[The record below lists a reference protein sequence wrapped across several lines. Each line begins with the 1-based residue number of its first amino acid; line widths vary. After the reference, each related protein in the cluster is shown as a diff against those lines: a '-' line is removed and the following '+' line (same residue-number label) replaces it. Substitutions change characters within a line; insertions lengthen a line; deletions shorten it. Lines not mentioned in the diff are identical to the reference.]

1 MLLCYTQKVY
11 PDAELESALVFTL
24 DACRFTYNKLL
35 EHIRDTKCSKYDSQ
49 AYLVDLKE
57 QHPFLQNVYSKTL
70 QMVNHNLW
78 SNIKALSGSKKKGR
92 KVGKLRFR
100 AKDRFRTF
108 QLNQSGFSFTDK
120 GLKLSKIGTLP
131 VTFDVDP
138 NTVKG
143 VVITKKRNYWQ
154 VAVQVEEPDVDIIIP
169 QSSVGIDL
177 GLSSFSTDSNG
188 LQIENPRF
196 SKNAEPKLKKVHRSL
211 SRKVKGSNNWKKAKA
226 KLSESYEKVK
236 NQRKDFAHKVSRMY
250 VNTYDQIIVEDLN
263 IKQLKEH
270 KFKSTRRS
278 VSDVS
283 WNQFISFLTYKAES
297 AGKFLIKVNPKNTS
311 QICSFCGSYV
321 QKDVSVRVHN
331 CTCGLSLDRDYNAAL
346 NILNRGIGH
355 PSQPVELQPLH
366 HLSVMQVVSM
376 KQEAPSSKLV
386 RV

>member
-1 MLLCYTQKVY
+1 VY

-211 SRKVKGSNNWKKAKA
+211 SRKAKGSNNWKKAKA

>member
-1 MLLCYTQKVY
+1 VY

-211 SRKVKGSNNWKKAKA
+211 SRKAKGSNNWKKAKA

-376 KQEAPSSKLV
+376 KQEAPSSKT
-386 RV
+386 R

>member
-35 EHIRDTKCSKYDSQ
+35 EHIRDNKCSKYDSQ

-154 VAVQVEEPDVDIIIP
+154 VAVQVETSDVDRIDP
-169 QSSVGIDL
+169 QSSVGIDV
-177 GLSSFSTDSNG
+177 GLESFSTDSNG
-188 LQIENPRF
+188 LQIDNPRF

-211 SRKVKGSNNWKKAKA
+211 SRKAKGSNNWKKAKA

-270 KFKSTRRS
+270 KFKSTRKS

-311 QICSFCGSYV
+311 QICSFCGTHV
-321 QKDVSVRVHN
+321 QKDVSVRVHS

-376 KQEAPSSKLV
+376 KQEAPSSKLD

>member
-250 VNTYDQIIVEDLN
+250 VNTYDQIIIEDLN

-321 QKDVSVRVHN
+321 QKDVSVRVHTCN
-331 CTCGLSLDRDYNAAL
+331 CGLSLDRDYNAAL

>member
-35 EHIRDTKCSKYDSQ
+35 EHIKDTKCSKYDSQ

-211 SRKVKGSNNWKKAKA
+211 SRKAKGSNNWKKAKA

>member
-211 SRKVKGSNNWKKAKA
+211 SRKAKGSNNWKKAKA

-250 VNTYDQIIVEDLN
+250 VNTYDQIIIEDLN

-355 PSQPVELQPLH
+355 PSQPAELQPLH

>member
-211 SRKVKGSNNWKKAKA
+211 SRKAKGSNNWKKAKA

-376 KQEAPSSKLV
+376 KQEAPSSKT
-386 RV
+386 R

>member
-35 EHIRDTKCSKYDSQ
+35 EHIRDNKCSKYDSQ

-154 VAVQVEEPDVDIIIP
+154 VAVQVETSDVDRIDP
-169 QSSVGIDL
+169 QSSVGIDV
-177 GLSSFSTDSNG
+177 GLESFSTDSNG
-188 LQIENPRF
+188 LQIDNPRF

-211 SRKVKGSNNWKKAKA
+211 SRKAKGSNNWKKAKA

-270 KFKSTRRS
+270 KFKSTRKS

-311 QICSFCGSYV
+311 QICSFCGTHV
-321 QKDVSVRVHN
+321 QKDVSVRVHS

-376 KQEAPSSKLV
+376 KQEAPS
-386 RV
+386 

>member
-211 SRKVKGSNNWKKAKA
+211 SRKAKGSNNWKKAKA

-355 PSQPVELQPLH
+355 PSQPAELQPLH

>member
-11 PDAELESALVFTL
+11 PDAELEVALEFTL

-35 EHIRDTKCSKYDSQ
+35 EHIKDTKCSKYDSQ

-78 SNIKALSGSKKKGR
+78 SNIKGLSGSKKKGR

-131 VTFDVDP
+131 VMFDVDP
-138 NTVKG
+138 NSVKG

-154 VAVQVEEPDVDIIIP
+154 VAIQVEEPDVDIIIP

-211 SRKVKGSNNWKKAKA
+211 SRKAKGSNNWKKAKA

-270 KFKSTRRS
+270 KFKSTRKS

-297 AGKFLIKVNPKNTS
+297 AGKSLIKVNPKNTS
-311 QICSFCGSYV
+311 QICSFCGSYA

-366 HLSVMQVVSM
+366 HLSVMQIVSM
-376 KQEAPSSKLV
+376 KQEAPSSKT
-386 RV
+386 R

>member
-70 QMVNHNLW
+70 QMVNHNIW

-211 SRKVKGSNNWKKAKA
+211 SRKAKGSNNWKKAKA

-355 PSQPVELQPLH
+355 PSQPAELQPLH

>member
-211 SRKVKGSNNWKKAKA
+211 SRKAKGSNNWKKAKA

>member
-211 SRKVKGSNNWKKAKA
+211 SRKAKGSNNWKKAKA

-346 NILNRGIGH
+346 NILNRGTGH

-376 KQEAPSSKLV
+376 KQEAPSSKT
-386 RV
+386 R

>member
-35 EHIRDTKCSKYDSQ
+35 EHIRDNKCSKYDSQ

-211 SRKVKGSNNWKKAKA
+211 SRKAKGSNNWKKAKA

-376 KQEAPSSKLV
+376 KQEAPSSKT
-386 RV
+386 R

>member
-1 MLLCYTQKVY
+1 
-11 PDAELESALVFTL
+11 
-24 DACRFTYNKLL
+24 
-35 EHIRDTKCSKYDSQ
+35 
-49 AYLVDLKE
+49 
-57 QHPFLQNVYSKTL
+57 
-70 QMVNHNLW
+70 MVNHNLW

-211 SRKVKGSNNWKKAKA
+211 SRKAKGSNNWKKAKA

>member
-11 PDAELESALVFTL
+11 PDAELESALEFTL

-35 EHIRDTKCSKYDSQ
+35 EHIRDNKCSKYDSQ

-120 GLKLSKIGTLP
+120 GLKLSKIGILP

-154 VAVQVEEPDVDIIIP
+154 VAVQVETSDVDRIDP
-169 QSSVGIDL
+169 QSSVGIDV
-177 GLSSFSTDSNG
+177 GLDSFITDSNG
-188 LQIENPRF
+188 LQIDNPRF

-270 KFKSTRRS
+270 KFKSTRKS

-297 AGKFLIKVNPKNTS
+297 AGKSLIKVNPKNTS

-321 QKDVSVRVHN
+321 QKDVSVRLHTCN
-331 CTCGLSLDRDYNAAL
+331 CGLSLDRDYNAAL

-376 KQEAPSSKLV
+376 KQEAPSSKT
-386 RV
+386 R

>member
-11 PDAELESALVFTL
+11 PDADLEAALDFTL

-57 QHPFLQNVYSKTL
+57 QYPFLQTIYSKTL
-70 QMVNHNLW
+70 QMVNYVLW
-78 SNIKALSGSKKKGR
+78 SNIKGLSSTKKKGR

-100 AKDRFRTF
+100 AKDRFRSF
-108 QLNQSGFSFTDK
+108 QLNQSGFKLTDQ
-120 GLKLSKIGTLP
+120 GLKLSKIGILP

-154 VAVQVEEPDVDIIIP
+154 VAVQVETSDVDRIDP
-169 QSSVGIDL
+169 QSSVGIDV
-177 GLSSFSTDSNG
+177 GLDSFITDSNG
-188 LQIENPRF
+188 LQIDNPRF

-270 KFKSTRRS
+270 KFKSTRKS

-297 AGKFLIKVNPKNTS
+297 AGKSLIKVNPKNTS

-321 QKDVSVRVHN
+321 QKDVSVRVHTCN
-331 CTCGLSLDRDYNAAL
+331 CGLSLDRDYNAAL